1 MLKDEDLISFDQF
14 EAAIFDLDGTLVHSE
29 HVWDQAKREILASY
43 GITPSQSLLD
53 KHVGR
58 GLNGFLDDVFEQ
70 SLSGEEYDE
79 VRNKI
84 GARADVLLPELSLP
98 VEGAAEYL
106 SALHVKGVRIAI
118 CSSSPERHIQSA
130 IDRLSLQSQ
139 VELYVS
145 GSDLPRGKP
154 DPLPYQTTLQRLG
167 LSASK
172 ACAFEDSAPGA
183 ESALAAGLTVFGIG
197 VPIAGTEFPKRTIQV
212 KCFRDLPLP

>member
-14 EAAIFDLDGTLVHSE
+14 EAAIFDLDGTLLHSE
-29 HVWDQAKREILASY
+29 HVWEQAKREILASY
-43 GITPSQSLLD
+43 DITPSQSLIE

-58 GLNGFLDDVFEQ
+58 GLNGFLVDVFEQ
-70 SLSGEEYDE
+70 SLSDEEYEE
-79 VRNKI
+79 VGNQI

-98 VEGAAEYL
+98 VEGASEYL
-106 SALHVKGVRIAI
+106 NALHAKGLRIAI

-130 IDRLSLQSQ
+130 IDKLSLQNQ

-167 LSASK
+167 LSASQ
-172 ACAFEDSAPGA
+172 ACAFEDSSPGA

-197 VPIAGTEFPKRTIQV
+197 VPVAGTKFPKRTIQV
-212 KCFRDLPLP
+212 RCFRDLPLP